1 MANLYDKHGREIM
14 IGDVLK
20 VFHFTAALRRKKHFM
35 YKHVVGFRV
44 FRDGSTGINVSH
56 LDLKDDCYVIV
67 CDGSHLSDHEI
78 VQSIDCR
85 FDQRPRQMLAN
96 VEAVSHD

>member
-1 MANLYDKHGREIM
+1 MANLYDMHGREIM

-20 VFHFTAALRRKKHFM
+20 VFHFTAALRCKKHFM
-35 YKHVVGFRV
+35 YKHVVGFRA

-67 CDGSHLSDHEI
+67 CDGSHLPDHEI
-78 VQSIDCR
+78 VQSIDCLFER
-85 FDQRPRQMLAN
+85 RPQHMPAKA
-96 VEAVSHD
+96 EAVSNG